1 MHVTGLV
8 LPKGKKEGGREE
20 GDNQISF
27 GHSLIQ
33 WVSKFV
39 LKPRVSTA
47 SCLLCMYSRR
57 LWHSLKILDLK
68 NLFLLGKVKK
78 KKNISQ
84 GL

>member
-8 LPKGKKEGGREE
+8 LPKGKKEGG
-20 GDNQISF
+20 GADNQIPF
-27 GHSLIQ
+27 GHSLIL
-33 WVSKFV
+33 WVSKFI

-47 SCLLCMYSRR
+47 SCLLCMCSRR

-78 KKNISQ
+78 KRTFHK